1 VLASFFSFLIDRD
14 TDRSAGL
21 WLGRENPVP
30 LSPSAMRGS
39 HGMPG
44 RDAPRRG
51 RRGELRQRVPRRLP
65 RTLEPGLAAELVEAA
80 CSWRDKALLVLLW
93 RTGQRIGDWSE
104 AHGRHGVLGMALCDL
119 DRLAGTATVRLKGT
133 RAEHRVPVADEFWPL
148 FSRYLA
154 EERGFG
160 AAGDPAW
167 VARGGRPLSYLTF
180 RSALRYLGGKVGA
193 RVSAHM
199 FRHTLAQVLVETCGL
214 KVAQEVLGHSL
225 LSTTADAYARLDHA
239 ALVRAL
245 AGANAAQDAAARSS
259 ARGSA
264 LARPAGARVDE
275 RTYVFPYD
283 EVTIAELDAIAIE
296 GDREGR
302 PG

>member
-1 VLASFFSFLIDRD
+1 
-14 TDRSAGL
+14 
-21 WLGRENPVP
+21 
-30 LSPSAMRGS
+30 
-39 HGMPG
+39 
-44 RDAPRRG
+44 
-51 RRGELRQRVPRRLP
+51 
-65 RTLEPGLAAELVEAA
+65 
-80 CSWRDKALLVLLW
+80 
-93 RTGQRIGDWSE
+93 
-104 AHGRHGVLGMALCDL
+104 
-119 DRLAGTATVRLKGT
+119 
-133 RAEHRVPVADEFWPL
+133 
-148 FSRYLA
+148 
-154 EERGFG
+154 
-160 AAGDPAW
+160 
-167 VARGGRPLSYLTF
+167 
-180 RSALRYLGGKVGA
+180 
-193 RVSAHM
+193 M

-225 LSTTADAYARLDHA
+225 LSTTADAYARLYHA

-283 EVTIAELDAIAIE
+283 ELTIAELDAIAIE